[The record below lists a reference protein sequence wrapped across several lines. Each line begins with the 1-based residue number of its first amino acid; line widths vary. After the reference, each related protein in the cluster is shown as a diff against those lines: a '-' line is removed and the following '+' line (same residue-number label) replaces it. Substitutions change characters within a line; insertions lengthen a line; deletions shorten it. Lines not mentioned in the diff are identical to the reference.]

1 VTSGEG
7 AVVSLRGSGVSLSG
21 TESALREMSFLV
33 RGTEGSP
40 RELFVLL
47 WEWSFRLGEWGALYA
62 DPHTLDTLIVD
73 IGAGAS
79 GRVLI
84 NRNSEF
90 RFLQFYTQW
99 VVKLLLLGT
108 ASAFH

>member
-1 VTSGEG
+1 MGQS
-7 AVVSLRGSGVSLSG
+7 VSLRGSGVSLSG
-21 TESALREMSFLV
+21 TEGALREMSFLMS
-33 RGTEGSP
+33 GTEGSP

-47 WEWSFRLGEWGALYA
+47 EEWSFRLGEWGALYA
-62 DPHTLDTLIVD
+62 DPHTLDMLIVD

-90 RFLQFYTQW
+90 RFLQLYTQW
-99 VVKLLLLGT
+99 VVIFLARRT
-108 ASAFH
+108 RRSRPP